1 MLIWCNFIMYNIF
14 DMKMLFFIWKVLI
27 FVMYYFVNF
36 IYCVEGGGGGGEIMV
51 LNYKMDFKYLFFG
64 KL

>member
-1 MLIWCNFIMYNIF
+1 MYNIF
-14 DMKMLFFIWKVLI
+14 DMKMIFFICKVLV

-36 IYCVEGGGGGGEIMV
+36 IYCVEGGGEEIMV

>member
-1 MLIWCNFIMYNIF
+1 MYNIF
-14 DMKMLFFIWKVLI
+14 DMKMIFFICKVLV

-36 IYCVEGGGGGGEIMV
+36 IYCVEGGRGGGEIMV